1 MRVLHFLP
9 GNTVGGISIQT
20 LDVSETLNDQG
31 FENVI
36 VTPEE
41 CGDFLEMASE
51 RGVETAELPYF
62 LPKHFNSV
70 QAATWNLRWLATYP
84 ASVLGIRRHFR
95 ERDPDIVHLN
105 GLMMLQPA
113 LAAKLEKISVVWYLV
128 SDNIYP
134 DWLVRAVIPFVNHMA
149 DEIVLISE
157 SNREFY
163 MQQGK
168 DVSVIPGGIDTSQL
182 ASQQIDKTAT
192 MQMRDEYGI
201 GQDDTVIVTLAKTH
215 PMKGQKYA
223 VEAINGID
231 CNDIKYLIVGPERD
245 EEYTAE
251 LQSTIGSHNL
261 GDTVHITGFVEKKE
275 TALGVADI
283 FLLPS
288 LGEGTPLAI
297 MEAMAMGVPIV
308 ATSVGG
314 VPDMLGSGSAGQLV
328 PPKDPDAI
336 ARAIEEYISN
346 PELMQRHSEKA
357 SKLVET
363 EFSIKKI
370 ANKYRSVYNSLY
382 Y

>member
-20 LDVSETLNDQG
+20 LDVSETLNNQG

-41 CGDFLEMASE
+41 CGEFLEMASE
-51 RGVETAELPYF
+51 RGIETAELPYF
-62 LPKHFNSV
+62 LPKHFDSV
-70 QAATWNLRWLATYP
+70 RAATWNLRWLATSP

-95 ERDPDIVHLN
+95 NQDPDIVHLN

-113 LAAKLEKISVVWYLV
+113 LAAKLEEISVVWYLV

-134 DWLVRAVIPFVNHMA
+134 DWLVRAVIPFVNHVA

-182 ASQQIDKTAT
+182 APQEANETAVSELSD
-192 MQMRDEYGI
+192 RHGI
-201 GQDDTVIVTLAKTH
+201 GQDDTVVVTLAKTH

-223 VEAINGID
+223 IKAISRMD
-231 CNDIKYLIVGPERD
+231 YEDVTYLIVGPERD
-245 EEYTAE
+245 EEYTDE
-251 LQSTIGSHNL
+251 LRAMIQSYRLS
-261 GDTVHITGFVEKKE
+261 DRVHITGFVDEKT
-275 TALGVADI
+275 TALAVADV

-297 MEAMAMGVPIV
+297 MEAMAMGVPTI

-314 VPDMLGSGSAGQLV
+314 VPNMLDSGDAGQLV
-328 PPKDPDAI
+328 PPSDPDSI
-336 ARAIEEYISN
+336 AKAIEAYISS
-346 PELMQRHSEKA
+346 PELMRRHSERA
-357 SKLVET
+357 SELAET
-363 EFSIKKI
+363 EFSIQNISDKYKSV
-370 ANKYRSVYNSLY
+370 YRSLR
-382 Y
+382 

>member
-20 LDVSETLNDQG
+20 LDVSETLNNQG

-41 CGDFLEMASE
+41 CGEFLEMASE
-51 RGVETAELPYF
+51 RGIETAELPYF
-62 LPKHFNSV
+62 LPKHFDSV
-70 QAATWNLRWLATYP
+70 RAATWNLRWLATYP
-84 ASVLGIRRHFR
+84 ASVLRIRRHFR
-95 ERDPDIVHLN
+95 EQDPDIVHLN

-113 LAAKLEKISVVWYLV
+113 LAAKLEEISVVWYLV

-134 DWLVRAVIPFVNHMA
+134 DWLVRAVIPFVNHVA

-182 ASQQIDKTAT
+182 APREVNETAVAELKD
-192 MQMRDEYGI
+192 RYGI
-201 GQDDTVIVTLAKTH
+201 GPDDMVVVTLAKTH

-223 VEAINGID
+223 VEAISRMD
-231 CNDIKYLIVGPERD
+231 RDDITYLIVGPERD
-245 EEYTAE
+245 KEYTDE
-251 LQSTIGSHNL
+251 LRAMIQSYGL
-261 GDTVHITGFVEKKE
+261 EERVHITGFVDEKT
-275 TALGVADI
+275 TALGVADV

-297 MEAMAMGVPIV
+297 MEAMAMGVPTI

-314 VPDMLGSGSAGQLV
+314 VPNMLDNGDAGQLV
-328 PPKDPDAI
+328 PPSDPDSI
-336 ARAIEEYISN
+336 AKAIEAYISS
-346 PELMQRHSEKA
+346 PELMRRHSKRA
-357 SKLVET
+357 SELAET
-363 EFSIKKI
+363 EFSIQNISDKYGSV
-370 ANKYRSVYNSLY
+370 YRSLR
-382 Y
+382 

>member
-20 LDVSETLNDQG
+20 LDVSETLNDRG

-41 CGDFLEMASE
+41 SGDFLEMASE
-51 RGVETAELPYF
+51 RGVETAKLPYF
-62 LPKHFNSV
+62 LPKHFDS
-70 QAATWNLRWLATYP
+70 ARALMWNLRWLATLP
-84 ASVLGIRRHFR
+84 ASVLKIRRRFR
-95 ERDPDIVHLN
+95 EQDSDVVHLN

-113 LAAKLEKISVVWYLV
+113 LAAKLEGISVVWYLV

-134 DWLVRAVIPFVNHMA
+134 DWLVRAVIPFVNYLA

-168 DVSVIPGGIDTSQL
+168 DVSVIPGGIDTSQI
-182 ASQQIDKTAT
+182 APREVDETAVAELKD
-192 MQMRDEYGI
+192 RYGI
-201 GQDDTVIVTLAKTH
+201 GPDDTVVVTLAKTH

-223 VEAINGID
+223 VEAISRMD
-231 CNDIKYLIVGPERD
+231 RDDVTYLIVGPERD
-245 EEYTAE
+245 KEYTDE
-251 LQSTIGSHNL
+251 LRAMIQSHGLS
-261 GDTVHITGFVEKKE
+261 DRVHITGFVDEKT
-275 TALGVADI
+275 TALGVADV

-297 MEAMAMGVPIV
+297 MEAMAMEVPTI

-314 VPDMLGSGSAGQLV
+314 VPNMLDNGDAGQLV
-328 PPKDPDAI
+328 PPSDPDSI
-336 ARAIEEYISN
+336 AKAIEGYISS
-346 PELMQRHSEKA
+346 PGLMRRHSKRA
-357 SKLVET
+357 SELAET
-363 EFSIKKI
+363 EFSIQNISDKY
-370 ANKYRSVYNSLY
+370 ASVYRSLR
-382 Y
+382 

>member
-41 CGDFLEMASE
+41 CGDFLGMASE
-51 RGVETAELPYF
+51 RGIETAELPYF
-62 LPKHFNSV
+62 LPKHFDSIR
-70 QAATWNLRWLATYP
+70 AATWNLRWLATCP

-95 ERDPDIVHLN
+95 EQDPDIVHLN

-113 LAAKLEKISVVWYLV
+113 LAAKLEEISVVWYLV

-134 DWLVRAVIPFVNHMA
+134 DWLVRAVIPFVNHVA

-182 ASQQIDKTAT
+182 DPQQIDKTAT
-192 MQMRDEYGI
+192 TRMRDKYEI
-201 GQDDTVIVTLAKTH
+201 EQDDIVVVTLAKTH
-215 PMKGQKYA
+215 PMKGQKHA

-231 CNDIKYLIVGPERD
+231 RDDIKYLIVGPERD

-251 LQSTIGSHNL
+251 LRLMIDSYNL
-261 GDTVHITGFVEKKE
+261 SDTVHITGFVEEKK
-275 TALGVADI
+275 TALSVADI

-288 LGEGTPLAI
+288 LGEGTPLVI

-314 VPDMLGSGSAGQLV
+314 VPDMLGNGSAGQLV

-336 ARAIEEYISN
+336 ARALEEYILN
-346 PELMQRHSEKA
+346 PELMQRHSENA

-370 ANKYRSVYNSLY
+370 ANKYTSVYNSLY